1 MKSDKETEIYVH
13 IPFCERK
20 CAYCDFL
27 SFKAGE
33 DVHRAYTESIIKQ
46 IDEKRKQVGPI
57 RVSTCFF
64 GGGTPSVIDSRL
76 IVSILDK
83 LKESFD
89 LDEKAEISIEVNPN
103 SASKEKLSE
112 YKKAGFNRL
121 SIGLQSA
128 NNDELKILSRL
139 HTYEEFLTAF
149 HAAREAGFDNIN
161 IDVMSALPG
170 QTLSAYAETLK
181 KVTALNPEHIS
192 AYSLIIEE
200 GTPFFDRYSDGH
212 GLPSEDADRE
222 MYHFTKKFLSEH
234 GYSRYEISNY
244 SKPGF
249 ECRHNCGYWLRKD
262 YLGFGIGAASLFNH
276 ERLKCHENIDR
287 FLNEDYS
294 EEKETLIASDEM
306 SEFMFLGLRL
316 TRGVSKTEFYR
327 LFNKNVYDVYG
338 PQIAKLRNEK
348 LMEDKG
354 GFLFLTDFGLDVSNY
369 AMSEFV

>member
-1 MKSDKETEIYVH
+1 MKNDKETEIYVH

-46 IDEKRKQVGPI
+46 IEAKRKQVGPI

-64 GGGTPSVIDSRL
+64 GGGTPSAIDPKL
-76 IVSILDK
+76 IVKILDK
-83 LKESFD
+83 LRGCFYFNED
-89 LDEKAEISIEVNPN
+89 AEISIEVNPN
-103 SASKEKLSE
+103 SASKEKLAE
-112 YKKAGFNRL
+112 YRKAGFNRL
-121 SIGLQSA
+121 SMGLQSA
-128 NNDELKILSRL
+128 NNDELRVLSRL

-149 HAAREAGFDNIN
+149 YAAREAGFENIN
-161 IDVMSALPG
+161 VDIMSALPG
-170 QTLSAYAETLK
+170 QTLATYTKTLE

-200 GTPFFDRYSDGH
+200 GTPFFDRYSDGC
-212 GLPSEDADRE
+212 GLPGEDADRE

-244 SKPGF
+244 SKHGF
-249 ECRHNCGYWLRKD
+249 ECRHNCGYWQRRD

-276 ERLKCHENIDR
+276 ERLKCHESIDR

-294 EEKETLIASDEM
+294 EEKETLAVNDEM

-316 TRGVSKTEFYR
+316 TRGVSKAEFYS
-327 LFNKNVYDVYG
+327 LFNRDVCEIYG
-338 PQIAKLRNEK
+338 NQIAKLKDEK
-348 LMEDKG
+348 LMEDKD